1 MAKGDVAASFSRPRR
16 RQPLRPPAAVA
27 LLLVVVPSYLLLGTC
42 TGILKKPKNGLFW
55 DVLDGGGGSVRI
67 KISARFARG
76 GVQVHF
82 ILGVAV
88 GSVRE

>member
-1 MAKGDVAASFSRPRR
+1 MCSGTAVPQVGLTSQTLTSASRAD
-16 RQPLRPPAAVA
+16 L
-27 LLLVVVPSYLLLGTC
+27 PSYLLLGTC

-55 DVLDGGGGSVRI
+55 GVLDGGGGSVRI

>member
-1 MAKGDVAASFSRPRR
+1 MPTISAKVSVKVNWRMAATFWSGNVPRI
-16 RQPLRPPAAVA
+16 
-27 LLLVVVPSYLLLGTC
+27 LLPSYLLLGTC

-55 DVLDGGGGSVRI
+55 GVLDGGGGSVRI